1 MAGLDLGQPVASALL
16 AHLRTDPALGALV
29 GERVRDYVRAS
40 EEWPFL
46 RLDPVETAPYEAEGW
61 IGCTCRI
68 TLHAF
73 VRGERSAGAIQRLA
87 AVATARLDEADLALS
102 RGLLLWIAHERSLF
116 VPDPQGPASW
126 HAVLRFAAVAAESV

>member
-1 MAGLDLGQPVASALL
+1 MAGLDLGDPVARALL
-16 AHLRTDPALGALV
+16 AHLRTDPALGPLV
-29 GERVRDYVRAS
+29 GGRVRDYVRAS

-46 RLDPVETAPYEAEGW
+46 RLDPVETAPYEADGW

-68 TLHAF
+68 TLHGF
-73 VRGERSAGAIQRLA
+73 VRGERSASAIQRLA
-87 AVATARLDEADLALS
+87 AAAARLDEADLALS

-116 VPDPQGPASW
+116 VPDPQGPATW